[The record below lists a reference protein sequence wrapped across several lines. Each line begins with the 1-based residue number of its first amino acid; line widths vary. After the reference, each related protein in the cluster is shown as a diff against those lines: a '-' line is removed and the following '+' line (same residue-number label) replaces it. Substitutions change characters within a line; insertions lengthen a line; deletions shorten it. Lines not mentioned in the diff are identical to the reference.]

1 MRVSSREK
9 EIKER
14 GIEKAGKGECIIG
27 VIQRTTVA
35 TAMVV
40 VVVVVVVVAF
50 PRQWKKRA
58 ALRHD

>member
-27 VIQRTTVA
+27 VIQRTA
-35 TAMVV
+35 AAAMVV
-40 VVVVVVVVAF
+40 VVMLVVAF
-50 PRQWKKRA
+50 LRQWKKRA